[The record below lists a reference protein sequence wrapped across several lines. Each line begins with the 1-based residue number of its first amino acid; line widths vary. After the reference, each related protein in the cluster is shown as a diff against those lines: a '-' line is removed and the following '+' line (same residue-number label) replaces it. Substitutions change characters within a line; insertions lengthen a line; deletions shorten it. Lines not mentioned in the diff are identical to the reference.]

1 MRLNGMAIALALLL
15 KSSHPINLK
24 SAEITKKSVDQKS
37 EELAR
42 AVFDAPSRLWKCYGE
57 FTT

>member
-1 MRLNGMAIALALLL
+1 MAIALALLL

>member
-1 MRLNGMAIALALLL
+1 MRLNGMAIASRAALEAF
-15 KSSHPINLK
+15 SPINLK